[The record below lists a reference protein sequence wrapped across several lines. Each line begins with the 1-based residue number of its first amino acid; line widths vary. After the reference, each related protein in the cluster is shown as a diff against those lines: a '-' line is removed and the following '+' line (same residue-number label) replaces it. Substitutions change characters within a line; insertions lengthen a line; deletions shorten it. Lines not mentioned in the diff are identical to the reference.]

1 MSNTPTSM
9 AKPYEELRAKMS
21 VGAQK
26 RTEARANVLMQEM
39 PLYELRQARQLSQ
52 EQLARELH
60 VRQANVSKIERR
72 TDVYISTLR
81 SYVEA
86 MGGELEITAKFPQGA
101 VKIKQFETIAAK
113 PAKPRP
119 RRVRGA

>member
-1 MSNTPTSM
+1 MS
-9 AKPYEELRAKMS
+9 AGARKRAK
-21 VGAQK
+21 
-26 RTEARANVLMQEM
+26 TRANVLTQEM

-52 EQLARELH
+52 AQLARELH
-60 VRQANVSKIERR
+60 VGQANVSKIERR

-86 MGGELEITAKFPQGA
+86 MGGVLEITAKFPQGA
-101 VKIKQFETIAAK
+101 VKIKQFETIEAE

>member
-1 MSNTPTSM
+1 M
-9 AKPYEELRAKMS
+9 AKPYKELRAKMS
-21 VGAQK
+21 AGAQK
-26 RTEARANVLMQEM
+26 RTEARATVLMQEM

-60 VRQANVSKIERR
+60 VGQGNVSKIERR

-101 VKIKQFETIAAK
+101 VKIKQFETLETN

-119 RRVRGA
+119 RRMRGA

>member
-1 MSNTPTSM
+1 M
-9 AKPYEELRAKMS
+9 AKPYKELRAKMP
-21 VGAQK
+21 ADARK
-26 RTEARANVLMQEM
+26 RADARANTLMQEM

-52 EQLARELH
+52 VQLARELH
-60 VRQANVSKIERR
+60 VGQANVSKIERR

-101 VKIKQFETIAAK
+101 VKIKQFETIEQK
-113 PAKPRP
+113 PATPP
-119 RRVRGA
+119 RRRAHKA

>member
-1 MSNTPTSM
+1 M
-9 AKPYEELRAKMS
+9 AKPYKELRAKMP
-21 VGAQK
+21 AAARK
-26 RTEARANVLMQEM
+26 RADARANVLMQEM

-86 MGGELEITAKFPQGA
+86 MGGKLEITAKFPQGA
-101 VKIKQFETIAAK
+101 VKIKQFETIDKKAG
-113 PAKPRP
+113 KPR
-119 RRVRGA
+119 RKAGS

>member
-1 MSNTPTSM
+1 M
-9 AKPYEELRAKMS
+9 AKAYKELRAKMS
-21 VGAQK
+21 AGAQK
-26 RTEARANVLMQEM
+26 RAEARANVLMQEM

-60 VRQANVSKIERR
+60 VGQANVSKIERR

-86 MGGELEITAKFPQGA
+86 MGGELEITAKFPHGA
-101 VKIKQFETIAAK
+101 VKIKQFETIDKKAG
-113 PAKPRP
+113 
-119 RRVRGA
+119 RREGKRDCN

>member
-1 MSNTPTSM
+1 M
-9 AKPYEELRAKMS
+9 AKPYKELRAKMS
-21 VGAQK
+21 AGARK
-26 RTEARANVLMQEM
+26 RAEMRANVLMQEM
-39 PLYELRQARQLSQ
+39 PLYELRQAKQLSQ

-101 VKIKQFETIAAK
+101 VKITQFETIEGKSAK
-113 PAKPRP
+113 ARQ
-119 RRVRGA
+119 RRLRKA

>member
-1 MSNTPTSM
+1 M
-9 AKPYEELRAKMS
+9 AKPFKDLRAKLPAA
-21 VGAQK
+21 AQK
-26 RTEARANVLMQEM
+26 RATARANVLMQEM

-52 EQLARELH
+52 VQLARELH
-60 VRQANVSKIERR
+60 VGQANVSKIEQR

-101 VKIKQFETIAAK
+101 VKINQFDTIAAK
-113 PAKPRP
+113 PSKPR
-119 RRVRGA
+119 RARGA

>member
-1 MSNTPTSM
+1 M
-9 AKPYEELRAKMS
+9 AKPFKDLRAKLPAA
-21 VGAQK
+21 AQK
-26 RTEARANVLMQEM
+26 RATARANVLMQEM

-52 EQLARELH
+52 VQLARELH
-60 VRQANVSKIERR
+60 VGQANVSKIEQR

-101 VKIKQFETIAAK
+101 VKITQFETIAAK
-113 PAKPRP
+113 PSKPR
-119 RRVRGA
+119 RTRGA